1 MKQKSKFHFCITHDV
16 TWGEMDAL
24 GHVNNAQ
31 YFTYFENVRVAY
43 FRSLGFKAISADDE
57 TGPILAQI
65 SCDFRQPITFPD
77 KLTIGVGITRIG
89 NSSIQLDYDIY
100 SVNEDS
106 IVAEGK
112 SVVVLINYRTGKS
125 IPFTEE
131 DREKI
136 KAVEPDFN

>member
-1 MKQKSKFHFCITHDV
+1 
-16 TWGEMDAL
+16 MDAL

-31 YFTYFENVRVAY
+31 YFTYFENVRIEY
-43 FRSLGFKAISADDE
+43 FRSLGFKIISVNEE

-77 KLTIGVGITRIG
+77 KLTIGAGITRIG
-89 NSSIQLDYDIY
+89 NSSLQFDYDVY
-100 SVNEDS
+100 STNEDR

-125 IPFTEE
+125 IPVTDE
-131 DREKI
+131 DRERI
-136 KAVEPDFN
+136 NAAEPNLNSV